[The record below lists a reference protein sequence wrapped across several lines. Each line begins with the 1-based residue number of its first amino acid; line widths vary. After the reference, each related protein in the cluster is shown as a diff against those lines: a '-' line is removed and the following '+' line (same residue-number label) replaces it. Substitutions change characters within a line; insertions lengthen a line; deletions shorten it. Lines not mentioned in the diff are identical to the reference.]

1 MTFDFEA
8 QKARTEAIWE
18 ELSLAHELPAEARV
32 DLQFIPG
39 TNADAVE
46 FMGWLEDN
54 GFEVEHYPPDEDADP
69 DDEDNAE
76 TIEVQTATMPLNPD
90 AIHAVERRC
99 TEAALRF
106 GWLPDGWGFMV
117 E

>member
-1 MTFDFEA
+1 MSFDFAA
-8 QKARTEAIWE
+8 QKARTEAIWA
-18 ELSLAHELPAEARV
+18 ELSSEHDLPPEARL
-32 DLQFIPG
+32 DLQFLPG
-39 TNADAVE
+39 ESADAVE

-54 GFEVEHYPPDEDADP
+54 GFEVEHYPPDEDAP
-69 DDEDNAE
+69 EDDDDNQE
-76 TIEVQTATMPLNPD
+76 TIEVQTVTMALTPET
-90 AIHAVERRC
+90 IHDVERRC